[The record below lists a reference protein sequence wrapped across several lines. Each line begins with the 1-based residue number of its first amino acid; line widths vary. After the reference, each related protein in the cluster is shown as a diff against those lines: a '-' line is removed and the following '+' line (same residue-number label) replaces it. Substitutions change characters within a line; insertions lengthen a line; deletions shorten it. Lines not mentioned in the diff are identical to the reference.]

1 MKNLSVR
8 IKMIILAVITMI
20 GTLAIVLIS
29 QLDISEMESG
39 AENVLRASIESDY
52 DQNIKNQVDNA
63 ISMLNAVY
71 AGYENGEYTL
81 DEAKERGAKL
91 LRELRYGDGGYFW
104 ADTYEGVNVVLL
116 GNSTEGTNRMDEKDI
131 EGNSYIRDII
141 NAGKNAEGGY
151 VDYVY
156 PKAGETEPSPKR
168 AYSKAFEPFG

>member
-81 DEAKERGAKL
+81 DEAKELGAKL

-141 NAGKNAEGGY
+141 NAGKNSVGRIFADKC
-151 VDYVY
+151 VHINPHSCAV
-156 PKAGETEPSPKR
+156 
-168 AYSKAFEPFG
+168 FQ

>member
-8 IKMIILAVITMI
+8 VKMIILAVITMI

-71 AGYENGEYTL
+71 A
-81 DEAKERGAKL
+81 
-91 LRELRYGDGGYFW
+91 
-104 ADTYEGVNVVLL
+104 
-116 GNSTEGTNRMDEKDI
+116 
-131 EGNSYIRDII
+131 
-141 NAGKNAEGGY
+141 
-151 VDYVY
+151 
-156 PKAGETEPSPKR
+156 
-168 AYSKAFEPFG
+168 

>member
-81 DEAKERGAKL
+81 DEAKELGAKL
-91 LRELRYGDGGYFW
+91 LRELR
-104 ADTYEGVNVVLL
+104 
-116 GNSTEGTNRMDEKDI
+116 
-131 EGNSYIRDII
+131 
-141 NAGKNAEGGY
+141 
-151 VDYVY
+151 
-156 PKAGETEPSPKR
+156 
-168 AYSKAFEPFG
+168 